1 MQVIITQKS
10 ELEVT
15 ETKQPKSWNRMSE
28 LGFKNNRKG
37 NLWFWIG
44 YEITNDVS

>member
-15 ETKQPKSWNRMSE
+15 ETKQHKSWDRISK
-28 LGFKNNRKG
+28 LGFKRKPVV
-37 NLWFWIG
+37 LDW
-44 YEITNDVS
+44 V